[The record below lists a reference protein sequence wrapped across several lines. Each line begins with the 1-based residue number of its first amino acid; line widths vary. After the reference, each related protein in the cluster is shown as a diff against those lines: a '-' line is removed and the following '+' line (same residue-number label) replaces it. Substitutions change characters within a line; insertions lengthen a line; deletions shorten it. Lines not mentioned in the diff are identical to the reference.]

1 MKNILYDNEDF
12 LPITVITT
20 SIAIMNFGV
29 CFLGTFSTMF
39 LVVLAF
45 FHILVNFKLKYLKY
59 VPIVKII
66 KYSILCLLWNSITYF
81 IAVYFKINILA
92 TALNLVVDNFIQV
105 GSKLAIMCLVFL
117 GIFSNLAK
125 KTDNKKTIERKYEKY
140 APQITIFIFLIC
152 NTIMLILTKNL
163 FDMIIGILVVV
174 PYIWY
179 VFSLLSKWGSVII
192 NIPRTSDIQL

>member
-12 LPITVITT
+12 LPVIAITT
-20 SIAIMNFGV
+20 SITIMNFGF
-29 CFLGTFSTMF
+29 CFFGAFSTML

-45 FHILVNFKLKYLKY
+45 VHIFVNFKLKHLKDL
-59 VPIVKII
+59 PIVKII
-66 KYSILCLLWNSITYF
+66 KYAVFCLLWNSITYF
-81 IAVYFKINILA
+81 IAIYLKINILA

-117 GIFSNLAK
+117 VIFSNLTK

-140 APQITIFIFLIC
+140 APQIIIFIFLIF

-163 FDMIIGILVVV
+163 FDMIIGIIVVV

-179 VFSLLSKWGSVII
+179 VFSLLSKWESITI
-192 NIPRTSDIQL
+192 NIP